1 MVNEKMIIAFLLMH
15 VENINTTDLISHMF
29 RIELNIK
36 N

>member
-1 MVNEKMIIAFLLMH
+1 MVNEKNDYAFILMH

-29 RIELNIK
+29 RIKLNIK